1 MTDGPLKRAFDLLDS
16 DGVLSREL
24 ITYRKRN
31 GMLVKEVVTRTYT
44 GKDYIDGT
52 LINPICKVEGDKTW
66 E

>member
-1 MTDGPLKRAFDLLDS
+1 MVDGPLKQAFDLLDS

-24 ITYRKRN
+24 TTYRKRN
-31 GMLVKEVVTRTYT
+31 GMLIKEVVTRTYT

-52 LINPICKVEGDKTW
+52 SINPICKVEGDKTW

>member
-1 MTDGPLKRAFDLLDS
+1 MVDGPLKQAFDLLDS

-24 ITYRKRN
+24 TTYRKRN

-52 LINPICKVEGDKTW
+52 SINPICLSLIHI
-66 E
+66 

>member
-1 MTDGPLKRAFDLLDS
+1 MTDGPLKQAFDLLDS

-52 LINPICKVEGDKTW
+52 SINPICKVEGDKTW

>member
-24 ITYRKRN
+24 TTYRKRN

-52 LINPICKVEGDKTW
+52 SINPICKVEGDKTW

>member
-24 ITYRKRN
+24 TTYRKRN

>member
-24 ITYRKRN
+24 TTYRKRN

-44 GKDYIDGT
+44 DIDYIDGT
-52 LINPICKVEGDKTW
+52 VTIPICKVEGDQ
-66 E
+66 

>member
-1 MTDGPLKRAFDLLDS
+1 MVDGPLKQAFDLLDS
-16 DGVLSREL
+16 DGVMSREL
-24 ITYRKRN
+24 TTYRKRN

-52 LINPICKVEGDKTW
+52 SINPICKVEGDKTW

>member
-24 ITYRKRN
+24 TTYRKRN

-44 GKDYIDGT
+44 GKDYIDST
-52 LINPICKVEGDKTW
+52 SINPICKVEGDKTW

>member
-1 MTDGPLKRAFDLLDS
+1 MTDGPLKAAFDLLDS

-24 ITYRKRN
+24 TTYRKRN

-52 LINPICKVEGDKTW
+52 SITPICKVEGDKTW

>member
-1 MTDGPLKRAFDLLDS
+1 MTDGPLKQAFDLLDS

-24 ITYRKRN
+24 TTYRKRN

-52 LINPICKVEGDKTW
+52 SINPISKVEGGK
-66 E
+66 